1 MCQIEAVRS
10 LKQWEPSMEKIIRI
24 GLDTSQSVFQLHG
37 VDASEKV
44 VLRRRLTR
52 RQMPKFF
59 ADLPASLIGMEACGA
74 SHHWARRLQDLGHE
88 VRLLPPQYVKP
99 YVKRGK
105 NDAADAEAICEA
117 MSRPSMRF
125 VPVKTAENQAALM
138 LHGARD
144 LLIKQRTMLVNAIRG
159 HAAEFGIIGIKGEG
173 RVTEL
178 LARVA
183 SDRAVPDLAREVFA
197 QLADQLKGLEKKIRA
212 LEAKLM
218 AWHRNDKR
226 SRDLATIP
234 GVGPIGAT
242 ALAMK
247 VVDPAQFHSPRHFAA
262 WLGLTPKDH
271 STAGR
276 QRLGVI
282 TRAGDE
288 TLRRLL
294 VAGAMAVIQQA
305 KPGRSSP
312 WLLALLARKPK
323 KLAAV
328 ALANK
333 TARIAWAVMRR
344 GETYHRPSLG

>member
-1 MCQIEAVRS
+1 MTE
-10 LKQWEPSMEKIIRI
+10 IIRI
-24 GLDTSQSVFQLHG
+24 GLDTSKYVFQVHG
-37 VDASEKV
+37 VDAAEQPALRKK
-44 VLRRRLTR
+44 LRRADLER
-52 RQMPKFF
+52 FF
-59 ADLPASLIGMEACGA
+59 AGLAPTVIGLEACGA
-74 SHHWARRLQDLGHE
+74 SHHWARVLQRLGHE

-125 VPVKTAENQAALM
+125 VAVKTVENQAALM

-144 LLIKQRTMLVNAIRG
+144 LLIKQRTMLANAIRG
-159 HAAEFGIIGIKGEG
+159 HAAEFGVAGAKGVG
-173 RVTEL
+173 RVAEL
-178 LARVA
+178 LAHINA
-183 SDRAVPDLAREVFA
+183 DAAVPELARETFARLGA
-197 QLADQLKGLEKKIRA
+197 QLAAIERQLRELET
-212 LEAKLM
+212 KLL
-218 AWHRNDKR
+218 AWHRGHEG
-226 SRDLATIP
+226 SRRVATIP
-234 GVGPIGAT
+234 GIGPITAT

-247 VVDPAQFHSPRHFAA
+247 VPDPSQFRSGRHFAA

-282 TRAGDE
+282 TRAGDA

-294 VAGAMAVIQQA
+294 VAGAMAVIRHA
-305 KPGRSSP
+305 KPGRASP

-333 TARIAWAVMRR
+333 SARIAWAVMRR
-344 GETYHRPSLG
+344 GETYQRPAMA

>member
-1 MCQIEAVRS
+1 MDEV
-10 LKQWEPSMEKIIRI
+10 IRI
-24 GLDTSQSVFQLHG
+24 GLDTSKQVFQVHG
-37 VDASEKV
+37 VNSAEQPVLCKK
-44 VLRRRLTR
+44 LRRGEVER
-52 RQMPKFF
+52 FF
-59 ADLPASLIGMEACGA
+59 ARLAPTLIGLEACGA
-74 SHHWARRLQDLGHE
+74 AHHWARVLLGLGHE

-125 VPVKTAENQAALM
+125 VPLRTAANQAELM

-144 LLIKQRTMLVNAIRG
+144 LLIKQRTMLVNAVRG
-159 HAAEFGIIGIKGEG
+159 HAAEFGVTGAKGVG
-173 RVTEL
+173 RVKDVLERI
-178 LARVA
+178 AA
-183 SDRAVPDLAREVFA
+183 DPAVPALAREIFA
-197 QLADQLKGLEKKIRA
+197 RLAEQIEQLEGQVRA
-212 LEAKLM
+212 LERKLL
-218 AWHRNDKR
+218 AWHRADER
-226 SRDLATIP
+226 SRRLATIP
-234 GVGPIGAT
+234 GIGPIGAS

-247 VVDPAQFHSPRHFAA
+247 LPDPAVFRSGRDFAA

-276 QRLGVI
+276 QRPGVI

-294 VAGAMAVIQQA
+294 VAGAMATIRHA
-305 KPGRSSP
+305 KPGRASP
-312 WLLALLARKPK
+312 WVLDLLARKPK

-333 TARIAWAVMRR
+333 TARIAWAMLMR
-344 GETYHRPSLG
+344 GEVYRRSMPA

>member
-1 MCQIEAVRS
+1 
-10 LKQWEPSMEKIIRI
+10 MEKIIRI
-24 GLDTSQSVFQLHG
+24 GLDTSKSVFQVHG
-37 VDASEKV
+37 VDTSEKV

-52 RQMPKFF
+52 GQMAKFF
-59 ADLPASLIGMEACGA
+59 ASLPPTLIGLEACGA
-74 SHHWARRLQDLGHE
+74 SHHWARLLGDLGHE
-88 VRLLPPQYVKP
+88 VRLLPPQYVKA
-99 YVKRGK
+99 YRKRGK

-117 MSRPSMRF
+117 LSRPSMRF
-125 VPVKTAENQAALM
+125 VAVKTAENQAALM

-144 LLIKQRTMLVNAIRG
+144 LLVKQRTMLVNAIRG
-159 HAAEFGIIGIKGEG
+159 HAAEFGITGTKGVG
-173 RVTEL
+173 RVAEL
-178 LARVA
+178 LARID
-183 SDRAVPDLAREVFA
+183 SDEGVPDLAREIIA
-197 QLADQLKGLEKKIRA
+197 ELAGQLMSLEQRIRSF
-212 LEAKLM
+212 EAKLM
-218 AWHRNDKR
+218 AWHRSDKR

-247 VVDPAQFHSPRHFAA
+247 IADPRQFRSARHFAA

-333 TARIAWAVMRR
+333 TARIAWTLMMR

>member
-1 MCQIEAVRS
+1 MIEV
-10 LKQWEPSMEKIIRI
+10 IRI
-24 GLDTSQSVFQLHG
+24 GLDTSKHVFQIHG
-37 VDASEKV
+37 VDATERP
-44 VLRRRLTR
+44 VLRKKLRRG
-52 RQMPKFF
+52 QVESFF
-59 ADLPASLIGMEACGA
+59 ARLAPTLIGLEACGGA
-74 SHHWARRLQDLGHE
+74 HHWARVLQGLGHE

-125 VPVKTAENQAALM
+125 VPVRTAENQAELM

-144 LLIKQRTMLVNAIRG
+144 LLLKQRTMLMNAIRG
-159 HAAEFGIIGIKGEG
+159 HAAEFGLTGAKGVG
-173 RVTEL
+173 KIAAL
-178 LARVA
+178 LAQTVGGP
-183 SDRAVPDLAREVFA
+183 VPELAREVFA
-197 QLADQLKGLEKKIRA
+197 RLTEQLASLERQIQQLER
-212 LEAKLM
+212 KLL
-218 AWHRNDKR
+218 AWHRASDR
-226 SRDLATIP
+226 SRRLATIP
-234 GVGPIGAT
+234 GIGPIGAT
-242 ALAMK
+242 ALTMA
-247 VVDPAQFHSPRHFAA
+247 VPDPAVFASGRHFAA

-294 VAGAMAVIQQA
+294 VNGAMAMIKTA
-305 KPGRSSP
+305 RPGRTSS
-312 WLLALLARKPK
+312 WLLGLLARKPK

-333 TARIAWAVMRR
+333 NARIAWAIMMRNEGFR
-344 GETYHRPSLG
+344 RSMSA